1 MLMMEKISKAKY
13 EYTDIPM
20 GENQYANI
28 DFENTLFVDAKYTH
42 AMIPSDRGNRYIEAL
57 PPPRTEQEILQA
69 YSKPILTYDFERE
82 SNLPD
87 STRLYMVGQ
96 LDCLCRFIKNWSSL
110 SVWRWKSPI
119 GTVTRLLMSR
129 QS

>member
-42 AMIPSDRGNRYIEAL
+42 A
-57 PPPRTEQEILQA
+57 
-69 YSKPILTYDFERE
+69 
-82 SNLPD
+82 SNGVQGAT
-87 STRLYMVGQ
+87 SG
-96 LDCLCRFIKNWSSL
+96 IKKQ
-110 SVWRWKSPI
+110 V
-119 GTVTRLLMSR
+119 V
-129 QS
+129 